1 MIEGHYIALSGG
13 VGGAKLALGLAN
25 ILPPEAL
32 TIVANTG
39 DDFEHLG
46 LHISPD
52 IDTLLYNLAGLANR
66 TTGWGREDESWNFM
80 DALRQLGGECWFQ
93 LGDKDLALHVE
104 RTQRLTNGETLSEV
118 IAALA
123 ESLDIQHKI
132 VPMSDD
138 PVRTMVATPQG
149 ELSFQHYFVRDKCQ
163 PVVTGFRFDGID
175 RASPSPGFLA
185 ALERPDLKAV
195 IICPSNPFVSID
207 PIFSLP
213 GVASILHERSVPI
226 VAVSPIVGGKAIKGP
241 AAKMMAELD
250 MPPTAFAIAQYY
262 QGVIDGL
269 VIDRQDHNLVDDIK
283 KINIRAIVT
292 QTVMKCDADKRDLA
306 EQVLDFAEDIAASD
320 VSARKVSA

>member
-1 MIEGHYIALSGG
+1 MTGGHYIALSGG
-13 VGGAKLALGLAN
+13 VGGAKLALGLTN

-46 LHISPD
+46 LQISPD
-52 IDTLLYNLAGLANR
+52 LDTLLYSLAGVANR
-66 TTGWGREDESWNFM
+66 ATGWGREGESWNFM
-80 DALRQLGGECWFQ
+80 AALEQLGGECWFQ

-118 IAALA
+118 TTALA
-123 ESLDIQHKI
+123 GTLGVEYRV

-138 PVRTMVATPQG
+138 PVRTMVATSQG
-149 ELSFQHYFVRDKCQ
+149 ELGFQRYFVRDKCQ

-175 RASPSPGFLA
+175 EASPSPGFLV
-185 ALERPDLKAV
+185 ALERTDLKAV
-195 IICPSNPFVSID
+195 IVCPSNPFVSID

-213 GVASILHERSVPI
+213 GVASILRERSVPI
-226 VAVSPIVGGKAIKGP
+226 VAISPIVGGVAIKGP

-269 VIDRQDHNLVDDIK
+269 VIDRQDRSLAGDIK
-283 KINIRAIVT
+283 KTGMRALVT
-292 QTVMKCDADKRDLA
+292 QTVMKCDAGKRDLA
-306 EQVLDFAEDIAASD
+306 EQVLDFAEDIATSD
-320 VSARKVSA
+320 ISARKVPV